1 MWPKN
6 ALNISRP
13 NISNMCVC
21 AMEGAIWMFESY
33 SGWWHTYPSEKY
45 ESVGMIIPF
54 PTIYGKSWKFH
65 GSSHHQPEISPNSQ
79 DLWLKICET
88 HVGAMVIY
96 PIMRIHYQPGQAWGP
111 SSFDELILSWM
122 ASILGNLQ
130 ARLFFYHQILY
141 SFPLSN
147 FPPKK
152 KMGSN
157 PCLFTAYHRIGWW
170 EKLTG
175 KPYIWW

>member
-13 NISNMCVC
+13 NISNVCVC

-96 PIMRIHYQPGQAWGP
+96 PIMRIHYQPGQAWDHP
-111 SSFDELILSWM
+111 PLMSWFY
-122 ASILGNLQ
+122 LGWLQ
-130 ARLFFYHQILY
+130 FWEIYRPGCFFTIKYYTAFRCQI
-141 SFPLSN
+141 S
-147 FPPKK
+147 PPKK
-152 KMGSN
+152 NG
-157 PCLFTAYHRIGWW
+157 I
-170 EKLTG
+170 
-175 KPYIWW
+175 